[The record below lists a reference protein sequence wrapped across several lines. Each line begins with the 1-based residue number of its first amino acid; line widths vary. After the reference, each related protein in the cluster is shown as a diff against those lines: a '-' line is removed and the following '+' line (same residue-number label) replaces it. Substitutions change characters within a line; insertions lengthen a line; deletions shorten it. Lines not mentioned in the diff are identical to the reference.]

1 MCLTTQD
8 QRRRCF
14 LETVP
19 IEGSLSGTIRASFVE
34 EQEDAS
40 IPLAVNVRR
49 IDGGSNPD
57 FNEIYDP
64 DSDNGGEFRFSVSA
78 SEESEQEEVMEI
90 CIVRNSEDS
99 SVKLKVEFE
108 FHALEKGIKSVQSK
122 VARENHVNSV
132 SGSVVR
138 LTEIMKSIRQR
149 LVSYREL
156 EQKIRYIS
164 ESNNSRVGWLSVG
177 QAILLACA
185 GLWQVVRLKQF
196 FRAKKLV

>member
-19 IEGSLSGTIRASFVE
+19 IQGSLSGTIRASFVE

-57 FNEIYDP
+57 FNEIY
-64 DSDNGGEFRFSVSA
+64 SDNGGEFRFTVSA
-78 SEESEQEEVMEI
+78 SEESEQEEIMEI

-108 FHALEKGIKSVQSK
+108 FHALEKGIESVQSK